1 MHRQGAFRLFK
12 TLASSLNR
20 IKLLT
25 DRPQLCLPV
34 RRRQLVGEIRR
45 LDPVNNLPHR
55 RIRPRLVP
63 VYVLDMG
70 IAGAVLP
77 RQILREVY
85 RQRAAVRRT
94 YAPLMLWWRCIP

>member
-77 RQILREVY
+77 RQILRKSIGSAP
-85 RQRAAVRRT
+85 QCRRT